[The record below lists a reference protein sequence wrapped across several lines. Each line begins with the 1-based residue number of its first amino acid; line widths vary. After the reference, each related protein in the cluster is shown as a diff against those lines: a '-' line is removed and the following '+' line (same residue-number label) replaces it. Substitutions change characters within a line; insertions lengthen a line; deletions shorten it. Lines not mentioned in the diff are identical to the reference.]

1 MHATPERIAGRY
13 ELVDTISTGG
23 MGRVW
28 RGYDTVLDRPVAVKV
43 IRPDAVADPE
53 RYDEY
58 ADRFKREARV
68 TARIEN
74 PGVPAVYDAAVDK
87 DKGSLYLVM
96 QLVRGVSLADTIDE
110 AAPLPVPA
118 AAAVAAQICAVLS
131 QAHAVPVVHRDL
143 KPGNIMVAD
152 DGTVKVL
159 DFGIAAVLRTDVTR
173 LTHTGSVLGTY
184 AYMPPEQVRGL
195 PATPASDLYS
205 LGCVLYEMLTG
216 TTVFPSDYTPFR
228 LQVAHVEDPPS
239 PPSLHVDALPQDLE
253 LLVLDLLAK
262 DPEDRPATAQD
273 VYDRL
278 VPYLPQ
284 VDPLAPD
291 KPLPPGALPDPTR
304 PYRRPIPPR
313 PKAAVA
319 APTRPLPPTL
329 VETTTSMPAIAGLA
343 PGELVEA
350 DQHAQALITE
360 GRFAQAIG
368 VLDDVIDPAAAA
380 LGTESAQVVELRLL
394 RANAL
399 AISGDARRALP
410 EFTDLADILERQAGP
425 QDERALICREQA
437 VYCMARLGETTR
449 ALREAEHVLE
459 RFERAFGERSED
471 SLDLRMEMAMWRL
484 RSGNTEQ
491 ASSELRELYS
501 DLRAAYGPGAPET
514 LQVAELLGRMGRGHG

>member
-1 MHATPERIAGRY
+1 VHATPERIADRY
-13 ELVDTISTGG
+13 ELVASISIGG
-23 MGRVW
+23 MGQVW

-43 IRPDAVADPE
+43 IRPDKVADP
-53 RYDEY
+53 RLYDEY

-74 PGVPAVYDAAVDK
+74 PGVPSVYDAAVDK

-110 AAPLPVPA
+110 SAPLPVPA
-118 AAAVAAQICAVLS
+118 AAAVAAQVCAVLS
-131 QAHAVPVVHRDL
+131 DAHAVPVVHRDL

-173 LTHTGSVLGTY
+173 LTQTGTPLGTY
-184 AYMPPEQVRGL
+184 AYMPPEQVRGA
-195 PATPASDLYS
+195 PATPGSDLYS
-205 LGCVLYEMLTG
+205 LGCVLYQMLTG
-216 TTVFPSDYTPFR
+216 KPVFPADYTSFR
-228 LQVAHVEDPPS
+228 LQVAHVQDPPL
-239 PPSLHVDALPQDLE
+239 PPSAHVDGLPEDLE
-253 LLVLDLLAK
+253 RLVLDLLAK

-284 VDPLAPD
+284 PEPLAPD

-313 PKAAVA
+313 PRAAVL
-319 APTRPLPPTL
+319 APTKPLPPTL
-329 VETTTSMPAIAGLA
+329 VETTASTPQVVGLA

-350 DQHAQALITE
+350 DQHAQALIDE
-360 GRFAQAIG
+360 GRFAQAVG
-368 VLDDVIDPAAAA
+368 VLDDVIDPASAA
-380 LGTESAQVVELRLL
+380 LGAESAQVVELRLL
-394 RANAL
+394 RATALMLIDNA
-399 AISGDARRALP
+399 GRALP
-410 EFTDLADILERQAGP
+410 EFTALAGTLERQAGP
-425 QDERALICREQA
+425 EDTRALLCRQQA
-437 VYCMARLGETTR
+437 VYCMAQLGETTR

-459 RFERAFGERSED
+459 RFRRVFGERAD
-471 SLDLRMEMAMWRL
+471 DTLDLRQAIAMWRL
-484 RSGNTEQ
+484 SSGDVEH
-491 ASSELRELYS
+491 ASSELLALYS

-514 LQVAELLGRMGRGHG
+514 LRAADLLDRLGHRRG